1 MKELMTALIEAKVDP
16 EKAEK
21 ALTSI
26 ENAISSRIEV
36 AKMES
41 YTEKIVPI
49 EMETSGI
56 RSEIRLLAE
65 QMKLGFEKMHEE
77 MNLRFEKMDQKMDF
91 IRESLEKRIDATEK
105 LILTTKDNLEKQIIS
120 TRENLELQIRAN
132 QETNQQKF
140 LALENHLRF
149 HEKLLY
155 TIIGLMVTLSIA
167 VVVKIL
173 LV

>member
-1 MKELMTALIEAKVDP
+1 MTALIEAKVDP

-41 YTEKIVPI
+41 YTEKIVPV

-56 RSEIRLLAE
+56 RAEIHTLAE
-65 QMKLGFEKMHEE
+65 GIKLGFDSVNLRFEKMHEEMNLRFKQMHEE

-91 IRESLEKRIDATEK
+91 IREGLEKRIDATEK
-105 LILTTKDNLEKQIIS
+105 MIIF
-120 TRENLELQIRAN
+120 TRENLELQIRSVEKHLAF
-132 QETNQQKF
+132 QQKLLWGILGVVIATLF
-140 LALENHLRF
+140 KKYLGLE
-149 HEKLLY
+149 
-155 TIIGLMVTLSIA
+155 
-167 VVVKIL
+167 
-173 LV
+173 

>member
-41 YTEKIVPI
+41 YTEKIVPV
-49 EMETSGI
+49 EMESSGI

-65 QMKLGFEKMHEE
+65 QMKLGFEKM
-77 MNLRFEKMDQKMDF
+77 DQKMDF
-91 IRESLEKRIDATEK
+91 IRE
-105 LILTTKDNLEKQIIS
+105 NLEI
-120 TRENLELQIRAN
+120 QIRSVEKHMAF
-132 QETNQQKF
+132 QQKLLWGILGVVIATLF
-140 LALENHLRF
+140 KKYLGLE
-149 HEKLLY
+149 
-155 TIIGLMVTLSIA
+155 
-167 VVVKIL
+167 
-173 LV
+173 

>member
-1 MKELMTALIEAKVDP
+1 MKELMTALIEAKVEP

-41 YTEKIVPI
+41 YTEKIVPV

-91 IRESLEKRIDATEK
+91 VREGLEKRIDATEK
-105 LILTTKDNLEKQIIS
+105 MIIF
-120 TRENLELQIRAN
+120 TRENLELQIRSVEKHLAF
-132 QETNQQKF
+132 QQKLLWGILGVVIATLF
-140 LALENHLRF
+140 KKYLGLE
-149 HEKLLY
+149 
-155 TIIGLMVTLSIA
+155 
-167 VVVKIL
+167 
-173 LV
+173 

>member
-26 ENAISSRIEV
+26 ENAIISRIEV

-41 YTEKIVPI
+41 YTEKIVPV
-49 EMETSGI
+49 EMESSGI

-91 IRESLEKRIDATEK
+91 IRE
-105 LILTTKDNLEKQIIS
+105 
-120 TRENLELQIRAN
+120 NLELQIRSVEKHMAF
-132 QETNQQKF
+132 QQKLLWGILGVVIATLF
-140 LALENHLRF
+140 KKYLGLE
-149 HEKLLY
+149 
-155 TIIGLMVTLSIA
+155 
-167 VVVKIL
+167 
-173 LV
+173 

>member
-41 YTEKIVPI
+41 YTEKIVPV

-65 QMKLGFEKMHEE
+65 QMKLGFENMHEEMNLRFGKMHEE

-91 IRESLEKRIDATEK
+91 IREGLEKRIDATEK
-105 LILTTKDNLEKQIIS
+105 MIIF
-120 TRENLELQIRAN
+120 TRENLEIQIRAV
-132 QETNQQKF
+132 EKHLAFQQKLLWGILGVVIATLF
-140 LALENHLRF
+140 KKYLGLE
-149 HEKLLY
+149 
-155 TIIGLMVTLSIA
+155 
-167 VVVKIL
+167 
-173 LV
+173 

>member
-41 YTEKIVPI
+41 YTEKIVPV

-91 IRESLEKRIDATEK
+91 IRE
-105 LILTTKDNLEKQIIS
+105 
-120 TRENLELQIRAN
+120 NLELQIRSVEKHLAF
-132 QETNQQKF
+132 QQKLLWGILGVVIATLF
-140 LALENHLRF
+140 KKYLGLE
-149 HEKLLY
+149 
-155 TIIGLMVTLSIA
+155 
-167 VVVKIL
+167 
-173 LV
+173 

>member
-41 YTEKIVPI
+41 YTEKIVPV

-65 QMKLGFEKMHEE
+65 QMKLGFEKM
-77 MNLRFEKMDQKMDF
+77 DQKMDF
-91 IRESLEKRIDATEK
+91 VREGLEKRIDATEK
-105 LILTTKDNLEKQIIS
+105 MIIF
-120 TRENLELQIRAN
+120 TRENLEIQIRAN

>member
-41 YTEKIVPI
+41 YTEKIVPV

-91 IRESLEKRIDATEK
+91 IRESLEKQITS
-105 LILTTKDNLEKQIIS
+105 TK
-120 TRENLELQIRAN
+120 ENLELQIRSVEKHMAF
-132 QETNQQKF
+132 QQKLLWGILGVVIATLF
-140 LALENHLRF
+140 KKYLGLE
-149 HEKLLY
+149 
-155 TIIGLMVTLSIA
+155 
-167 VVVKIL
+167 
-173 LV
+173 

>member
-41 YTEKIVPI
+41 YTEKIVPV

-91 IRESLEKRIDATEK
+91 IRESLEKQINS
-105 LILTTKDNLEKQIIS
+105 TKENVEKQIIS
-120 TRENLELQIRAN
+120 TRENLELQIRADR
-132 QETNQQKF
+132 ETNQQRF
-140 LALENHLRF
+140 FALENHLKF

-173 LV
+173 LI

>member
-41 YTEKIVPI
+41 YTEKIVPV

-65 QMKLGFEKMHEE
+65 QMKLGFEKM
-77 MNLRFEKMDQKMDF
+77 DQKMDF
-91 IRESLEKRIDATEK
+91 I
-105 LILTTKDNLEKQIIS
+105 
-120 TRENLELQIRAN
+120 RENLELQIRAN

>member
-1 MKELMTALIEAKVDP
+1 MTALIEAKVDP

-41 YTEKIVPI
+41 YTEKIVPV

-91 IRESLEKRIDATEK
+91 VREGLEKRIDATEK
-105 LILTTKDNLEKQIIS
+105 MIIF
-120 TRENLELQIRAN
+120 TRENLEIQIRSIEKHLAF
-132 QETNQQKF
+132 QQK
-140 LALENHLRF
+140 
-149 HEKLLY
+149 LLWG
-155 TIIGLMVTLSIA
+155 IFGVVIATLFKKYLGSE
-167 VVVKIL
+167 
-173 LV
+173 

>member
-1 MKELMTALIEAKVDP
+1 MKELMTALIEAKVEP

-41 YTEKIVPI
+41 YTEKIVPV

-65 QMKLGFEKMHEE
+65 QMKLGFEKM
-77 MNLRFEKMDQKMDF
+77 DQKMDF
-91 IRESLEKRIDATEK
+91 VREGLEKRIDATEK
-105 LILTTKDNLEKQIIS
+105 MIIF
-120 TRENLELQIRAN
+120 TRENLELQIRSVEKHLAF
-132 QETNQQKF
+132 QQKLLWGILGVVIATLF
-140 LALENHLRF
+140 KKYLGLE
-149 HEKLLY
+149 
-155 TIIGLMVTLSIA
+155 
-167 VVVKIL
+167 
-173 LV
+173 

>member
-41 YTEKIVPI
+41 YTEKIVPV

-91 IRESLEKRIDATEK
+91 IRE
-105 LILTTKDNLEKQIIS
+105 
-120 TRENLELQIRAN
+120 NLELQIRSVEKHMAF
-132 QETNQQKF
+132 QQKLLWGILGVVIATLF
-140 LALENHLRF
+140 KKYLGLE
-149 HEKLLY
+149 
-155 TIIGLMVTLSIA
+155 
-167 VVVKIL
+167 
-173 LV
+173 

>member
-41 YTEKIVPI
+41 YTEKIVPV

-56 RSEIRLLAE
+56 RSEVRLLAE

-77 MNLRFEKMDQKMDF
+77 MDLRFQKMDQKMDF
-91 IRESLEKRIDATEK
+91 IRE
-105 LILTTKDNLEKQIIS
+105 NLEKQIS
-120 TRENLELQIRAN
+120 F
-132 QETNQQKF
+132 QQKLLWGILGVVIATLF
-140 LALENHLRF
+140 KKYLGLE
-149 HEKLLY
+149 
-155 TIIGLMVTLSIA
+155 
-167 VVVKIL
+167 
-173 LV
+173 

>member
-1 MKELMTALIEAKVDP
+1 MKELMKALIEAKVEP

-41 YTEKIVPI
+41 YTEKIVPV

-91 IRESLEKRIDATEK
+91 IRE
-105 LILTTKDNLEKQIIS
+105 
-120 TRENLELQIRAN
+120 NLELQIRSVEKHMAF
-132 QETNQQKF
+132 QQKLLWGILGVVIATLF
-140 LALENHLRF
+140 KKYLGLE
-149 HEKLLY
+149 
-155 TIIGLMVTLSIA
+155 
-167 VVVKIL
+167 
-173 LV
+173 

>member
-1 MKELMTALIEAKVDP
+1 MKELMTALIEAKVSP

-41 YTEKIVPI
+41 YTEKIVPV

-65 QMKLGFEKMHEE
+65 QMKLGFEKM
-77 MNLRFEKMDQKMDF
+77 DQKMDF
-91 IRESLEKRIDATEK
+91 I
-105 LILTTKDNLEKQIIS
+105 
-120 TRENLELQIRAN
+120 RENLELQIRAN

>member
-1 MKELMTALIEAKVDP
+1 MTALIEAKVEP

-41 YTEKIVPI
+41 YSEKIVPV

-65 QMKLGFEKMHEE
+65 QMKLGFS
-77 MNLRFEKMDQKMDF
+77 KMDQKMDF
-91 IRESLEKRIDATEK
+91 VREGLEKRIDATEK
-105 LILTTKDNLEKQIIS
+105 MIIF
-120 TRENLELQIRAN
+120 TRENLEIQIRAN

>member
-1 MKELMTALIEAKVDP
+1 MTALIEAKVDP

-41 YTEKIVPI
+41 YTEKIVPV

-56 RSEIRLLAE
+56 RAEIHTLAE
-65 QMKLGFEKMHEE
+65 GIKLGFDTVNLRFEKMHEEMNLRFKQMHEE

-91 IRESLEKRIDATEK
+91 IRESLEKQITS
-105 LILTTKDNLEKQIIS
+105 TK
-120 TRENLELQIRAN
+120 ENLELQIRADR
-132 QETNQQKF
+132 ETNQQKF
-140 LALENHLRF
+140 LSLENHLKF

-173 LV
+173 LI

>member
-1 MKELMTALIEAKVDP
+1 MTALIEAKVEP

-41 YTEKIVPI
+41 YTEKIVPV

-65 QMKLGFEKMHEE
+65 QMKLGFEKM
-77 MNLRFEKMDQKMDF
+77 DQKMDF
-91 IRESLEKRIDATEK
+91 I
-105 LILTTKDNLEKQIIS
+105 
-120 TRENLELQIRAN
+120 RENLELQIRAN

>member
-1 MKELMTALIEAKVDP
+1 MKELMTALIEAKVEP

-41 YTEKIVPI
+41 YTEKIVPV

-65 QMKLGFEKMHEE
+65 QMKLGFEKM
-77 MNLRFEKMDQKMDF
+77 DQKMDF
-91 IRESLEKRIDATEK
+91 IRE
-105 LILTTKDNLEKQIIS
+105 NLEQQIQSEKEI
-120 TRENLELQIRAN
+120 
-132 QETNQQKF
+132 NQQRF
-140 LALENHLRF
+140 LAMENHFKF

-173 LV
+173 IV

>member
-1 MKELMTALIEAKVDP
+1 MTALIEAKVEP

-41 YTEKIVPI
+41 YTEKIVPV

-91 IRESLEKRIDATEK
+91 IRESLEKQITS
-105 LILTTKDNLEKQIIS
+105 TK
-120 TRENLELQIRAN
+120 ENLELQIRYVEKHMAF
-132 QETNQQKF
+132 QQKLLWGILGVVIATLF
-140 LALENHLRF
+140 KKYLGLE
-149 HEKLLY
+149 
-155 TIIGLMVTLSIA
+155 
-167 VVVKIL
+167 
-173 LV
+173 

>member
-1 MKELMTALIEAKVDP
+1 MI
-16 EKAEK
+16 AEK

-41 YTEKIVPI
+41 YTEKIVPV

-56 RSEIRLLAE
+56 RSEVRLLAE
-65 QMKLGFEKMHEE
+65 QMKLGFEKMHEQ
-77 MNLRFEKMDQKMDF
+77 MNLRFEKIHEEMDLRFQKMDQKMDF

-105 LILTTKDNLEKQIIS
+105 LILATK
-120 TRENLELQIRAN
+120 ENLELQIRTDR
-132 QETNQQKF
+132 ETNQQRF
-140 LALENHLRF
+140 LALENHLKF

-155 TIIGLMVTLSIA
+155 TIIGLMVTLSIS

-173 LV
+173 LI

>member
-41 YTEKIVPI
+41 YTEKIVPV

-56 RSEIRLLAE
+56 RAEIHTLAE
-65 QMKLGFEKMHEE
+65 GIKLGFDTVNLRFEKMHEEMNLRFKQMHEE

-91 IRESLEKRIDATEK
+91 IRESLEKQITS
-105 LILTTKDNLEKQIIS
+105 TK
-120 TRENLELQIRAN
+120 ENLELQIRADR
-132 QETNQQKF
+132 ETNQQKF
-140 LALENHLRF
+140 LSLENHLKF

-173 LV
+173 LI

>member
-1 MKELMTALIEAKVDP
+1 MKELMTALIEAKVEP

-41 YTEKIVPI
+41 YTEKIVPV

-65 QMKLGFEKMHEE
+65 QMKLGFEKM
-77 MNLRFEKMDQKMDF
+77 DQKMDF
-91 IRESLEKRIDATEK
+91 I
-105 LILTTKDNLEKQIIS
+105 
-120 TRENLELQIRAN
+120 RENLELQIRAN

>member
-1 MKELMTALIEAKVDP
+1 MKELMTALIEAKVEP

-41 YTEKIVPI
+41 YTEKIVPV

-65 QMKLGFEKMHEE
+65 QMKLGFEKM
-77 MNLRFEKMDQKMDF
+77 DQKMDF
-91 IRESLEKRIDATEK
+91 VREGLEKRIDATEK
-105 LILTTKDNLEKQIIS
+105 MIIF
-120 TRENLELQIRAN
+120 TRENLELQIRSVEKHLAF
-132 QETNQQKF
+132 QQK
-140 LALENHLRF
+140 
-149 HEKLLY
+149 LLWG
-155 TIIGLMVTLSIA
+155 ILGVVIATLFKKYLGSE
-167 VVVKIL
+167 
-173 LV
+173 

>member
-1 MKELMTALIEAKVDP
+1 MTALIEAKVEP

-41 YTEKIVPI
+41 YSEKIVPV

-65 QMKLGFEKMHEE
+65 QMKLGFEKM
-77 MNLRFEKMDQKMDF
+77 DQKMDF
-91 IRESLEKRIDATEK
+91 VREGLEKRIDATEK
-105 LILTTKDNLEKQIIS
+105 MIIF
-120 TRENLELQIRAN
+120 TRENLEIQIRSVEKHLAF
-132 QETNQQKF
+132 QQKLLWGILGVVIATLF
-140 LALENHLRF
+140 KKYLGLE
-149 HEKLLY
+149 
-155 TIIGLMVTLSIA
+155 
-167 VVVKIL
+167 
-173 LV
+173 

>member
-91 IRESLEKRIDATEK
+91 IRE
-105 LILTTKDNLEKQIIS
+105 
-120 TRENLELQIRAN
+120 NLELQIRSVEKHMAF
-132 QETNQQKF
+132 QQKLLWGILGVVIATLF
-140 LALENHLRF
+140 KKYLGLE
-149 HEKLLY
+149 
-155 TIIGLMVTLSIA
+155 
-167 VVVKIL
+167 
-173 LV
+173 

>member
-41 YTEKIVPI
+41 YTEKIVPV

-56 RSEIRLLAE
+56 RAEIHTLAE
-65 QMKLGFEKMHEE
+65 GIKLGFDTVNLRFEKMHEEMNLRFKQMHEE

-91 IRESLEKRIDATEK
+91 IRESLEKQITS
-105 LILTTKDNLEKQIIS
+105 TK
-120 TRENLELQIRAN
+120 ENLELQIRSVEKHMAF
-132 QETNQQKF
+132 QQKLLWGILGVVIATLF
-140 LALENHLRF
+140 KKYLGLE
-149 HEKLLY
+149 
-155 TIIGLMVTLSIA
+155 
-167 VVVKIL
+167 
-173 LV
+173 